1 MAERSGTPRA
11 RSVAQEWRAP
21 AAHPPPASLPAP
33 PSIHPRGA
41 ARRDGLRAF
50 GSGRWRSYR
59 PHVDFVVFRMR
70 ASEPD
75 AGNASGVVELHDNA
89 IVVAAHIEH
98 DAIAA
103 DNIGPAKDRL
113 DLSRIAPARLFHF
126 LLPCSNTALQR
137 PALSRAPTF
146 LPDDQ
151 SSDDVKADDHH
162 VP

>member
-50 GSGRWRSYR
+50 GSGRWRSFR

-75 AGNASGVVELHDNA
+75 AGNACGVVELHDNA

-103 DNIGPAKDRL
+103 SHIRPTKDRL
-113 DLSRIAPARLFHF
+113 DLRRLTPARLLHF
-126 LLPCSNTALQR
+126 LLTCRDAALQR
-137 PALSRAPTF
+137 PTL
-146 LPDDQ
+146 
-151 SSDDVKADDHH
+151 
-162 VP
+162 